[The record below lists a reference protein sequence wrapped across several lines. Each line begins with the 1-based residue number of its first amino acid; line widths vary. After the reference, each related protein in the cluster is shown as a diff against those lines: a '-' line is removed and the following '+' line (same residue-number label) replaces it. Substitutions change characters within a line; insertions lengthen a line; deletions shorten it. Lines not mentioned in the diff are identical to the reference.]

1 MKSEILEKEAPAP
14 AFSVIIPTYNRAKL
28 LPRAIRS
35 VLDQTF
41 KDFELIIVDDAS
53 TDDTEAVAAAF
64 DDEKIVYVRRDKN
77 GGNACA
83 KNAGILRAN
92 GKYIAFLDDDDEY
105 LPTYL
110 AKMFDALEAASAIV
124 GFAWCGVY
132 NIDDTSTGERGLGEE
147 LWQPR
152 YDNREHAYLSFLRS
166 RRISAH
172 NGLTVRRSCF
182 DVVGL
187 FDENLRKAVDTD
199 FLIRLI
205 RDFDFIV
212 VPEVLVKYHNHIGAR
227 VRTNSIWG
235 AEAYTRIIQK
245 HLDTLLKHSDLWVA
259 LHYKTGWQY
268 YHAGNRMKGRKFIWQ
283 AIRKSPLHVKS
294 WSGFLLFECFGS
306 MGPHLHQKFAFWKTQ
321 IKSPFRNAD

>member
-1 MKSEILEKEAPAP
+1 MNKRHRPV
-14 AFSVIIPTYNRAKL
+14 FSVIVPTYNRANL
-28 LPRAIRS
+28 LSRAIRS
-35 VLDQTF
+35 VLNQVFT
-41 KDFELIIVDDAS
+41 DFELIIADDAS
-53 TDDTEAVAAAF
+53 TDGTRKVVASF
-64 DDEKIVYVRRDKN
+64 NDDRIVYICRDKN

-83 KNAGILRAN
+83 KNNGILRAI
-92 GKYIAFLDDDDEY
+92 GEYIAFLDDDDEY
-105 LPTYL
+105 LPNFL
-110 AKMFDALEAASAIV
+110 AKMYGALDAAPETA

-132 NIDDTSTGERGLGEE
+132 NVEDTPVGEKRLGEE

-182 DVVGL
+182 DAVGL

-227 VRTNSIWG
+227 VRTNPIWG
-235 AEAYTRIIQK
+235 AEAYNRILQK
-245 HLDTLLKHSDLWVA
+245 HLDTLLKHADLWVA
-259 LHYKTGWQY
+259 LHYKAGWQY
-268 YHAGNRMKGRKFIWQ
+268 YHAGNRRQGRKFMWQ
-283 AIRKSPLHVKS
+283 AIRKSPLDVKS
-294 WSGFLLFECFGS
+294 WSGLLLFECLGS
-306 MGPHLHQKFAFWKTQ
+306 MGPHLHQKFAFLKTQ
-321 IKSPFRNAD
+321 IKSHLK